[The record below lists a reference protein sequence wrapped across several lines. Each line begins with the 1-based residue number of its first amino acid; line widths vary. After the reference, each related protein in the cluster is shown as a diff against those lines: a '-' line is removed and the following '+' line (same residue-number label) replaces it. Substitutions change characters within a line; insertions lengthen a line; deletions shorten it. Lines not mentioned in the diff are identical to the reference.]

1 LIGLQKKND
10 LNKSGDKKA
19 GSEGDEASE
28 DAYVDDFEEQSASSA
43 NTLAKASVS
52 QSGRLPPL
60 SSSYP

>member
-1 LIGLQKKND
+1 MIKN
-10 LNKSGDKKA
+10 SDKKA
-19 GSEGDEASE
+19 GSDGDEASE
-28 DAYVDDFEEQSASSA
+28 DDAYVDDFEEQSASSA